1 MDNSINILE
10 GTVPNSNFIT
20 IEKIVVLPIS
30 IIKEDE
36 MAASIINIEWIQAL
50 TFELRDVEMI
60 FSYVFFDDD
69 GKIFAIFVENKY
81 EESLGIR
88 INFSFY

>member
-36 MAASIINIEWIQAL
+36 MAASIINIE
-50 TFELRDVEMI
+50 
-60 FSYVFFDDD
+60 
-69 GKIFAIFVENKY
+69 
-81 EESLGIR
+81 
-88 INFSFY
+88 